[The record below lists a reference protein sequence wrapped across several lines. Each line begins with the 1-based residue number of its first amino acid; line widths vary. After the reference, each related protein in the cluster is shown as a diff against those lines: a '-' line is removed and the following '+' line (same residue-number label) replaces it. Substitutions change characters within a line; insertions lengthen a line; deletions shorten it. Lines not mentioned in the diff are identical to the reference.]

1 MLNVRF
7 VCWRVNVFFTMT
19 WLQHKVLVPDKHR
32 VYFPVLEEIL
42 NFLTLPFSIHLPRII
57 SFRFLLFLKAVIVCS
72 WNSSRKVLLV
82 LRMFQFLR
90 PAVVRFGKSWLYL
103 ILMECVLNLV
113 VLNLFLVVDCL
124 LKAYQL
130 FLTFL
135 QNLSISFPEWWTK
148 SSLVEKILFIRSVW
162 LYGMMFF
169 YWFWMFWVDVKKGL
183 LVRFLSKYFGIKFI
197 VFNVYFGIQNLN
209 SFFRYFIFKFNW
221 WVFWV

>member
-90 PAVVRFGKSWLYL
+90 TAVVRFGKSWLYVNINGMRFESCCSQSFSCCRLSLKSLSTFSNLSSKSFHQLSWVMDKIFLGWEDSFYSKCLAIWDDVFLL
-103 ILMECVLNLV
+103 ILDVLSW
-113 VLNLFLVVDCL
+113 C
-124 LKAYQL
+124 
-130 FLTFL
+130 
-135 QNLSISFPEWWTK
+135 
-148 SSLVEKILFIRSVW
+148 
-162 LYGMMFF
+162 
-169 YWFWMFWVDVKKGL
+169 
-183 LVRFLSKYFGIKFI
+183 
-197 VFNVYFGIQNLN
+197 
-209 SFFRYFIFKFNW
+209 
-221 WVFWV
+221 